1 LPLYAPE
8 SIRSVWHITFEYP
21 RIAKVGGLA
30 EAVRSMVRG
39 LVSRGYNVTVLMP
52 SHGVHLNPYRGF
64 ELHPLDFEASG
75 VRIGVDGAQYRYR
88 IGAEEARLDGARI
101 ILFKGLDTATGLV
114 FDSRYPYDNV
124 EEKASLLARA
134 VVALAERY
142 GLPDLIHIHDW
153 PTVLVGVALKDL
165 GERKGLA
172 IPLVYTIHL
181 SGGKCFPWHYASEA
195 WSGLHDRPH
204 PVWRVVRH
212 EHVSYRQLWDSL
224 GGCLEAFG
232 VHESD
237 LFTTVSYN
245 YLDELLK
252 KYGEWLR
259 PKTCVVYNST
269 DWQVGEV
276 REWLRNRY
284 GTDDRRALRWR
295 IAIEVQQ
302 QCPDRW
308 GWVEPGDEPL
318 YVTSGRLTSQKGFDI
333 ALQALRYEPHTKLL
347 ILGLP
352 VGDYG
357 YEAWLRGLLAEHD
370 GRAAILRCKMDPML
384 YKALFYVATGF
395 IAASRWE
402 PFGMVAVESMAMGTP
417 VIASA
422 VGGLKEIIVDIRGDP
437 SNGTGLLV
445 EPENPW
451 ALANAMRTLA
461 NIVEYGTFG
470 EKVRENCIRRVDTMF
485 RIDSTTIML
494 VKCYEKARQMAYYRA
509 HA

>member
-1 LPLYAPE
+1 MPLYAPP
-8 SIRSVWHITFEYP
+8 SIHRVWHITFEYP

-39 LVSRGYNVTVLMP
+39 LVSRGYDVTVIMP
-52 SHGVHLNPYRGF
+52 SHGVHLNPNRGF
-64 ELHPLDFEASG
+64 WLRALDFEASG
-75 VRIGVDGAQYRYR
+75 TRIGIDGSHYHYR

-101 ILFKGLDTATGLV
+101 ILFKGLDTSTGLV
-114 FDSRYPYDNV
+114 FDAPYPYDNA
-124 EEKASLLARA
+124 EEKAALLTRA
-134 VVALAERY
+134 VTAFAEQH
-142 GLPDLIHIHDW
+142 GLPDLVHVHDW
-153 PTVLVGVALKDL
+153 PTVLAGVALKDL

-195 WSGLHDRPH
+195 WSGLQDRLH

-212 EHVSYRQLWDSL
+212 EYLSYRQLWDSL

-237 LFTTVSYN
+237 LFTTVSYG

-269 DWQVGEV
+269 DWRVDEV

-284 GTDDRRALRWR
+284 GTDDRRTLRWR
-295 IAIEVQQ
+295 LVVEAQQ
-302 QCPDRW
+302 QCSDKW
-308 GWVEPGDEPL
+308 GWIEPGDGPL
-318 YVTSGRLTSQKGFDI
+318 YITSGRMTSQKGFDI
-333 ALQALRYEPHTKLL
+333 ALQALEYEPRAKLL
-347 ILGLP
+347 VLGLP
-352 VGDYG
+352 VGDHG
-357 YEAWLRGLLAEHD
+357 YEAWIRGLAAKYS
-370 GRAAILRCKMDPML
+370 GRAAVLKCRLDPMM

-395 IAASRWE
+395 VAASRWE
-402 PFGMVAVESMAMGTP
+402 PFGIVAVESLAVGTP

-422 VGGLKEIIVDIRGDP
+422 VGGLKEIVIDLRRDP
-437 SNGTGLLV
+437 VNGTGLLV

-451 ALANAMRTLA
+451 ALGDAMRTLA
-461 NIVEYGTFG
+461 NIVEYS
-470 EKVRENCIRRVDTMF
+470 ELSERVRENCVRRVDTTF
-485 RIDSTTIML
+485 RIGATTTML
-494 VKCYEKARQMAYYRA
+494 LRCYEKARQMAYYRA